1 MCFSP
6 FIPTLFCLLCSLCKN
21 PTFTKSPKHSAA
33 ITDQNLT
40 SCCWWDVSLPPK
52 LTVGAE
58 KQWSCNIHHQNALK
72 LYNNWSTQC
81 VKPWPISNTSWSH
94 YQGGVKERRNI
105 SHHSFVIFSPN
116 LIRSTY
122 NQIKSS
128 LKWTWTC
135 RWTLLR
141 WSSSSFGNVYAHL
154 FCNAVRLEM
163 FK

>member
-1 MCFSP
+1 MEVKSSCTSFKLG
-6 FIPTLFCLLCSLCKN
+6 TLSTQIRLTFKN
-21 PTFTKSPKHSAA
+21 PVTKTDFEKCVFPLLFQHCFAYFALYIKVPHLLKSPKHSAA

-52 LTVGAE
+52 HTVGAE

-72 LYNNWSTQC
+72 LYNHWSTQS

-116 LIRSTY
+116 LIRNTY
-122 NQIKSS
+122 SHIK
-128 LKWTWTC
+128 
-135 RWTLLR
+135 
-141 WSSSSFGNVYAHL
+141 
-154 FCNAVRLEM
+154 
-163 FK
+163 